1 MAQPVIKQ
9 PNYMNAMT
17 QGLDTNLAYM
27 AESKKGGGNIM
38 RGGGGG
44 GGISKPQAAK
54 DASNKLQ
61 ADLAK
66 ENKERNALYKEKQIA
81 EDKIRSHEETVI
93 AKEETTRKKNFMEQL
108 KSYAPAVTQDN
119 YDDYLAF
126 AKENGVDLPGA
137 ATVEQAMQMQPD
149 QFKSYMGGLFGGKKT
164 SEKSLSRIEEEAAA
178 RARGGN
184 KGYTKQQLVD
194 DTRGHYS
201 FLTKS
206 LLDED
211 GFIKEGMEEQYKT
224 LTNKFETDIKTVGS
238 GGEPSWLVDKTQA
251 APVATDVTSTFPPPA
266 ENKGRTIKTED
277 GKRFFS
283 TGERWEEI

>member
-1 MAQPVIKQ
+1 MVQPVIIQ

-17 QGLDTNLAYM
+17 QGLGTNLAYM

-38 RGGGGG
+38 RGGGRSGPSKQEQA
-44 GGISKPQAAK
+44 GIDKKAEAE
-54 DASNKLQ
+54 NRR
-61 ADLAK
+61 K
-66 ENKERNALYKEKQIA
+66 EDIKRNALYKEKQA
-81 EDKIRSHEETVI
+81 VEDKIRSHEETV
-93 AKEETTRKKNFMEQL
+93 AVKEETTRKKNFMEQF
-108 KSYAPAVTQDN
+108 KGYASAVTQDN

-126 AKENGVDLPGA
+126 AKENGVDLPGV
-137 ATVEQAMQMQPD
+137 ATPEQARQMQPD
-149 QFKSYMGGLFGGKKT
+149 QFKSYMGGFFGGKKT
-164 SEKSLSRIEEEAAA
+164 SEKSLGRIEEEAAA

-224 LTNKFETDIKTVGS
+224 LTDKFETDIKTVG
-238 GGEPSWLVDKTQA
+238 GGGQPSWLVGETQA
-251 APVATDVTSTFPPPA
+251 EPGAADVTSTFPPPA